1 MEGGGLLAPLAAE
14 HAAHRPGMGGLL
26 IFVEKHPEIGGSMA
40 DRQTGSA
47 APDDWRPTP
56 LEQRTPSV
64 ARMYDFLLGGKDNL
78 GVDRERAAEAVRVDP
93 LFPRL
98 VQENRAFLGRVV
110 RFLAGE
116 CGIDQFLDI
125 GTGLPTQDNVHQI
138 AQRINP
144 DARVV
149 YVDNDPIVL
158 AHGRALLASDD
169 KTMVIQADLRDPRA
183 ILNHPDVK
191 RLLDFDRPIALLLL
205 AILHFVPDADKP
217 QDILGELR
225 AALPSGSYLALTHGS
240 PDLRPDVVHKMEEIY
255 SRTATPAI
263 ARSRE
268 QVQAFFGDFELVEP
282 GLVWVPW
289 WRPEAAPAEDSDL
302 IWFLCGAARK
312 P

>member
-1 MEGGGLLAPLAAE
+1 MT
-14 HAAHRPGMGGLL
+14 
-26 IFVEKHPEIGGSMA
+26 
-40 DRQTGSA
+40 DRLNASA
-47 APDDWRPTP
+47 APNDWRPTP

-64 ARMYDFLLGGKDNL
+64 ARMYDYLLGGKDNL
-78 GVDRERAAEAVRVDP
+78 GVDRERAAEAVQADP

-98 VQENRAFLGRVV
+98 IRENRSFLGRVV
-110 RFLAGE
+110 RFLTEE
-116 CGIDQFLDI
+116 CGIDQFLDV

-169 KTMVIQADLRDPRA
+169 RTTVIQADLRDPQA
-183 ILNHPDVK
+183 ILTHPDIR

-217 QDILGELR
+217 QEILRDLR
-225 AALPSGSYLALTHGS
+225 DALPSGSYLALTHGS

-289 WRPEAAPAEDSDL
+289 WRPAIQPAKDSDL

>member
-1 MEGGGLLAPLAAE
+1 MTPTAGD
-14 HAAHRPGMGGLL
+14 LL
-26 IFVEKHPEIGGSMA
+26 IFSTNVLGIGGMMA
-40 DRQTGSA
+40 DRRTGSA
-47 APDDWRPTP
+47 APDDWKPTP

-78 GVDRERAAEAVRVDP
+78 GVDRERAAEAVQVDP

-98 VQENRAFLGRVV
+98 IRENRAFLGRVV
-110 RFLAGE
+110 RFLAE
-116 CGIDQFLDI
+116 DCGIDQFLDI

-149 YVDNDPIVL
+149 YSDCDPIVL
-158 AHGRALLASDD
+158 AHGRALLASND
-169 KTMVIQADLRDPRA
+169 KTTVIQADLRDPQA
-183 ILNHPDVK
+183 ILTHPDIR
-191 RLLDFDRPIALLLL
+191 RLLDFDRPIAVLLV

-217 QDILGELR
+217 QEILRELR

-255 SRTATPAI
+255 SRTATPAV

-268 QVQAFFGDFELVEP
+268 QVQAFFGDFEMVEP

-289 WRPEAAPAEDSDL
+289 WRPEAEPADDSDL